1 METTLMHQTPDEQL
15 GRIRVIDIIRGVAV
29 LGIFTINIADT
40 AYPEDLVLAFAAVVP
55 AMGLDYWAGFGLET
69 LFSGKMRGLFTI
81 LFGVSSVLIVDNL
94 SRRYDG
100 LGVADIYFRRL
111 LWLLVFGL
119 LNAYVFLWWGDVLF
133 KYALLGML
141 LFAFRRASFRVLT
154 AAVLT
159 CIAVLTIQPLADYRE
174 IVNLEQDYLDVQDL
188 EESGERLTWDDRDIL
203 ADWEDTLDDLR
214 PDYDLI
220 EEEMELKTGQY
231 AEVFEYNAE
240 RVFEEH
246 TAIFYEEDLWD
257 MALYMFLGIMLF
269 RLGFFD
275 EHLRQGVHFTIALFG
290 IGTGLAIHVWM
301 NLGLQENHLDPVNAH
316 YYPIFF
322 DFGRL
327 PFVLGYLSLIIFL
340 FRIPTF
346 RRLGDG
352 LLAAGRMALSNY
364 LMQSIIVAFLFYG
377 FGLAQF
383 NQLSRIEIMMVIVVV
398 WIIQVTASVYW
409 MRRFHYG
416 PFEWLWRSLSYW
428 EAQPFRKC

>member
-1 METTLMHQTPDEQL
+1 
-15 GRIRVIDIIRGVAV
+15 
-29 LGIFTINIADT
+29 
-40 AYPEDLVLAFAAVVP
+40 
-55 AMGLDYWAGFGLET
+55 
-69 LFSGKMRGLFTI
+69 
-81 LFGVSSVLIVDNL
+81 
-94 SRRYDG
+94 
-100 LGVADIYFRRL
+100 
-111 LWLLVFGL
+111 
-119 LNAYVFLWWGDVLF
+119 
-133 KYALLGML
+133 
-141 LFAFRRASFRVLT
+141 
-154 AAVLT
+154 
-159 CIAVLTIQPLADYRE
+159 
-174 IVNLEQDYLDVQDL
+174 
-188 EESGERLTWDDRDIL
+188 
-203 ADWEDTLDDLR
+203 
-214 PDYDLI
+214 
-220 EEEMELKTGQY
+220 
-231 AEVFEYNAE
+231 
-240 RVFEEH
+240 
-246 TAIFYEEDLWD
+246 
-257 MALYMFLGIMLF
+257 MFLGIMLF

-383 NQLSRIEIMMVIVVV
+383 NQLSRMEIMMVIVVV